1 VALVEMDTAL
11 HDAVED
17 EDVEAVRQLVEE
29 GADVEAQDAD
39 GDRPLHLAAQ
49 NGHLEVVRVLVDT
62 GAHVEAQA
70 PRGTRRALGGGAD
83 VGGGWC
89 RLGG

>member
-1 VALVEMDTAL
+1 MALAEMDFAL

-17 EDVEAVRQLVEE
+17 GDVEAVRQLVEE

-49 NGHLEVVRVLVDT
+49 DGHLEVVRVLVEA
-62 GAHVEAQA
+62 GANVEAQA
-70 PRGTRRALGGGAD
+70 PNGARQKTGTRR
-83 VGGGWC
+83 
-89 RLGG
+89 